1 MSRTAPWVKVPLSQG
16 VSQTFDFSVTM
27 TRLTTMNAVS
37 TVGSTNE
44 LPLPDFPHEASQVLR
59 TNKQTFH
66 DFHTIFFGSAH
77 IAALLSLSKGV
88 GVI

>member
-59 TNKQTFH
+59 TN
-66 DFHTIFFGSAH
+66 
-77 IAALLSLSKGV
+77 
-88 GVI
+88 